1 MPALQKNG
9 PRFDTCIYTMALP
22 LPSQIDI
29 MDGIAPMP
37 EDLKVALFRAAERL
51 DTPKKHILLRPGE
64 ICDNLYFIQEG
75 ILSCYEESVE
85 KRYYNW
91 LMVEGDIA
99 TAVNSF
105 NLRIPSAEYVETI
118 TPCVLYLLSWQ
129 QLEQFSHQYAEFSA
143 IRLYYTEK
151 YHIQIR
157 EIEAIRRRG
166 AEQLYEHL
174 MKTNPTMV
182 AQVPNNVLAS
192 YIGVSESKL
201 YKLKRERRNY
211 K

>member
-1 MPALQKNG
+1 
-9 PRFDTCIYTMALP
+9 MALS

-29 MDGIAPMP
+29 MDGIAQMP
-37 EDLKVALFRAAERL
+37 EDLKVALFCTAQRL
-51 DTPKKHILLRPGE
+51 ETPKKHILLRPGE

-75 ILSCYEESVE
+75 ILSCYEELVG

-143 IRLYYTEK
+143 IRLHYTEK

-174 MKTNPTMV
+174 LKTNPTMI

>member
-1 MPALQKNG
+1 
-9 PRFDTCIYTMALP
+9 MALP
-22 LPSQIDI
+22 LPTQIDI

-37 EDLKVALFRAAERL
+37 EDLKVALFRAAKRL

-64 ICDNLYFIQEG
+64 VCDNLYFIQEG
-75 ILSCYEESVE
+75 ILTCYEELNS

-91 LMVEGDIA
+91 LMLEGDIA

-105 NLRIPSAEYVETI
+105 NLRTPSAEYVETL
-118 TPCVLYLLSWQ
+118 TACVLYLLSWQ
-129 QLEQFSHQYAEFSA
+129 QLEQFSHRYAEFSA

-166 AEQLYEHL
+166 AEQLYDHL
-174 MKTNPTMV
+174 LKTNPAMIT
-182 AQVPNNVLAS
+182 QVPNHVLAS

-201 YKLKRERRNY
+201 YKLKRERRHY

>member
-1 MPALQKNG
+1 
-9 PRFDTCIYTMALP
+9 MALP

-29 MDGIAPMP
+29 MNSIAPMP
-37 EDLKVALFRAAERL
+37 EDLKVSLFRAAKRL
-51 DTPKKHILLRPGE
+51 DVPKKQVLLRPGE
-64 ICDNLYFIQEG
+64 TCDNLYFIQEG
-75 ILSCYEESVE
+75 ILSCYELVQG

-91 LMVEGDIA
+91 LMLEGDIA

-105 NLRIPSAEYVETI
+105 NLRIPSAEFIETL

-129 QLEQFSHQYAEFSA
+129 LLEELSHKYAEFSA

-151 YHIQIR
+151 YHMQIR

-166 AEQLYEHL
+166 AEHLYDHL
-174 MKTNPTMV
+174 FKSNPTMI
-182 AQVPNNVLAS
+182 AQVPNGVLAS
-192 YIGVSESKL
+192 YIGISESKL
-201 YKLKRERRNY
+201 YQLKRDRRHY